1 MSRRTRAAT
10 AILAVVLS
18 AGGCGSSDTPD
29 HAAPARAVPVTT
41 VETEI
46 STVAEAA
53 VPSVAV
59 YDSPESAQPSRT
71 LANPDLWGGPL
82 VFLVKQRRGL
92 DWLEVYVPVR
102 PNGTTG
108 WVRDGDVRL
117 TTHDYRIVVELAA
130 HRLTAWRGD
139 SVLLEENVAVGTDA
153 TPTPTGLFYT
163 RQLIQ
168 PVDEGGQLDP
178 DGPYGPYA
186 LAISAYSEVL
196 DDFLGGDGEVG
207 IHGTNRPGDL
217 GKDVS
222 HGCIRMSNQA
232 ITTLAQTLP
241 LGVPVEVRP

>member
-1 MSRRTRAAT
+1 M
-10 AILAVVLS
+10 
-18 AGGCGSSDTPD
+18 
-29 HAAPARAVPVTT
+29 TT
-41 VETEI
+41 VASDI

-53 VPSVAV
+53 VPSVSV
-59 YDSPESAQPSRT
+59 YDRPDSPQPSRT

-82 VFLVKQRRGL
+82 IFLVKQKRGL

-108 WVRDGDVRL
+108 WVRDGEVRL
-117 TTHDYRIVVELAA
+117 TTHDYRIVVELDA
-130 HRLTAWRGD
+130 HRLTTWRGD
-139 SVLLEENVAVGTDA
+139 SMLLEEKVAVGTNA
-153 TPTPTGLFYT
+153 TPTPQGLFYT

-168 PVDEGGQLDP
+168 PLDEGGMLDP

-196 DDFLGGDGEVG
+196 DEFLGGDGEVG

-222 HGCIRMSNQA
+222 HGCIRMSNEA
-232 ITTLAQTLP
+232 ITKLAQTLP